1 MRAMTRPPTRKAK
14 IEPYHVEESLALKK
28 IFNERATLSQ
38 AAFGAEHGIGT
49 QGMVWQYLNAGSP
62 LNLKVATKFAKALGV
77 EVRDFSPRL
86 AAEAEELA
94 KAAASDGGVASEI
107 DLETHPD
114 LVAVRK
120 VIFKISA
127 GIAGFSVEYLD
138 NGEGTPLF
146 FSRAWAEKRGIKPE
160 AVYATRVSGDSMA
173 PGLRDSDIVVV
184 NTADTKRQKEAV
196 YAFNHDGEFTV
207 KRLRY
212 EMRRWWLVSDN
223 PDQKRYPPMECGD
236 GTYILGRVVHL
247 HRDI

>member
-1 MRAMTRPPTRKAK
+1 MTRPPTRKAK

-138 NGEGTPLF
+138 NGEGTPF
-146 FSRAWAEKRGIKPE
+146 FYSRSWADKHRLVPDKLY
-160 AVYATRVSGDSMA
+160 AVRVSGCSME
-173 PGLRDSDIVVV
+173 PTLQNGDVVV
-184 NTADTKRQKEAV
+184 IDTGNVKREKDAICAV
-196 YAFNHDGEFTV
+196 NHEGEFTV
-207 KRLRY
+207 KRLKY
-212 EMRRWWLVSDN
+212 EHRRWWLVSDN
-223 PDQKRYPPMECGD
+223 NDKQSYPPREC
-236 GTYILGRVVHL
+236 TESTFIIGRVVRL
-247 HRDI
+247 ERDF